1 MTEHDG
7 GLLGHLKDLALR
19 VLGRAQ
25 ATGAERSDPA
35 AGAAAEQESP
45 CCWGGV
51 VHIAYRGVS
60 DDRMYVAYGR
70 KWVEVKYFK
79 PRGLRVFCAACR
91 RRIL

>member
-7 GLLGHLKDLALR
+7 GLLDRLKELALR
-19 VLGRAQ
+19 VLGRAP
-25 ATGAERSDPA
+25 ATGAERREPPA
-35 AGAAAEQESP
+35 DAAAEEDNP
-45 CCWGGV
+45 CCRGGV

-60 DDRMYVAYGR
+60 DDKMYVAYSR